1 MFSKKAL
8 PLHGK
13 TKHVFR
19 IKFFTIQHTTSFHLM
34 KKFILFFAFLIAS
47 MTLSVGN
54 VQAATAAFATTTNV
68 APATVSPQSVAKKL
82 NKAVRDGDNKILAII
97 CAIFIPPLGVY
108 LKEGSGK
115 ITINKYNK

>member
-1 MFSKKAL
+1 
-8 PLHGK
+8 
-13 TKHVFR
+13 
-19 IKFFTIQHTTSFHLM
+19 
-34 KKFILFFAFLIAS
+34 

-108 LKEGSGK
+108 LKEGS
-115 ITINKYNK
+115 ITMHFWIDLLLCCLFWLPGIIYALYIVLT